1 MLTFYKR
8 EVKFNDQMQ
17 INCKETLFTY
27 ENGER
32 ELSNNFFLKKVD
44 IQLQVAP
51 NSSTIRVQNF

>member
-32 ELSNNFFLKKVD
+32 ELSNNFFKKVD

>member
-1 MLTFYKR
+1 
-8 EVKFNDQMQ
+8 MQ

-32 ELSNNFFLKKVD
+32 ELSNNFFKKVD